1 MTLGIHP
8 LSVGAIVKNVAIT
21 AKAADVITC
30 DGNIALAEEYAL
42 STDLAD
48 TKLPAASQFSLSE
61 EETLLEPLEDSSVMS
76 LR

>member
-1 MTLGIHP
+1 MI
-8 LSVGAIVKNVAIT
+8 
-21 AKAADVITC
+21 ITC
-30 DGNIALAEEYAL
+30 VGSIVLAEEYAL

-48 TKLPAASQFSLSE
+48 TKLAASQFSLSE